1 MFTEEQLAKKYYQ
14 NTNKKGGSTAIFLC
28 TADTGG
34 HAMWIFIGLVVS
46 FGLGFGIGKQY
57 AVNKAAQ
64 RPSIILYRDV
74 ECRNEA
80 VVKNTPDGYA
90 VMNSYVPS
98 GEEENAALQNFS
110 PVEMVSTPDK
120 MFVVLGQ
127 DDGVYFLQETDDS
140 KGVGSRPRFGILK
153 KIGHSIRRNL
163 F

>member
-1 MFTEEQLAKKYYQ
+1 
-14 NTNKKGGSTAIFLC
+14 
-28 TADTGG
+28 
-34 HAMWIFIGLVVS
+34 MWIFIGLVVS

-64 RPSIILYRDV
+64 RPSFILYRDV
-74 ECRNEA
+74 ECMNEA

-98 GEEENAALQNFS
+98 RDDEGVVNTS

-120 MFVVLGQ
+120 MFVVIGQ
-127 DDGVYFLQETDDS
+127 DDGVYFLQETDNS
-140 KGVGSRPRFGILK
+140 NGVGSRPRFGILK

>member
-1 MFTEEQLAKKYYQ
+1 
-14 NTNKKGGSTAIFLC
+14 
-28 TADTGG
+28 
-34 HAMWIFIGLVVS
+34 MWTFIGLVVS

-64 RPSIILYRDV
+64 RPSFILYSDV
-74 ECRNEA
+74 ECMNE
-80 VVKNTPDGYA
+80 VVLKDTPDGYA
-90 VMNSYVPS
+90 VMNRFVPS
-98 GEEENAALQNFS
+98 GDEENTVLQNFS

-127 DDGVYFLQETDDS
+127 DDGVYFLQETDNS

>member
-1 MFTEEQLAKKYYQ
+1 
-14 NTNKKGGSTAIFLC
+14 
-28 TADTGG
+28 
-34 HAMWIFIGLVVS
+34 MWIFIGLVVS

-64 RPSIILYRDV
+64 RPSFILYRDV
-74 ECRNEA
+74 ECMNEA

-90 VMNSYVPS
+90 VMNSYVPF
-98 GEEENAALQNFS
+98 GDDEGVVNTS
-110 PVEMVSTPDK
+110 PVEMVFTPDK

>member
-1 MFTEEQLAKKYYQ
+1 
-14 NTNKKGGSTAIFLC
+14 
-28 TADTGG
+28 
-34 HAMWIFIGLVVS
+34 MWTFIGLVVS

-64 RPSIILYRDV
+64 RPSFILYSDV
-74 ECRNEA
+74 ECMNE
-80 VVKNTPDGYA
+80 VVLKDTPDGYA

-98 GEEENAALQNFS
+98 GDDEGVVNTS

-127 DDGVYFLQETDDS
+127 DDGVYFLQETDNS

>member
-1 MFTEEQLAKKYYQ
+1 
-14 NTNKKGGSTAIFLC
+14 
-28 TADTGG
+28 
-34 HAMWIFIGLVVS
+34 MWTFIGLVVS
-46 FGLGFGIGKQY
+46 FGLGIGIGKQY

-64 RPSIILYRDV
+64 KPSFILYSDV
-74 ECRNEA
+74 ECMNE
-80 VVKNTPDGYA
+80 VVLKDTPDGYA
-90 VMNSYVPS
+90 VMNRYVPS
-98 GEEENAALQNFS
+98 GDEENAVLQNSS
-110 PVEMVSTPDK
+110 PVEMVSTADK

>member
-1 MFTEEQLAKKYYQ
+1 
-14 NTNKKGGSTAIFLC
+14 
-28 TADTGG
+28 
-34 HAMWIFIGLVVS
+34 MWIFIGLVVS

-57 AVNKAAQ
+57 VINKAAQ
-64 RPSIILYRDV
+64 RPSFILYSDV
-74 ECRNEA
+74 ECRNE
-80 VVKNTPDGYA
+80 VVLKDTPDGYA
-90 VMNSYVPS
+90 VMNRFVPS
-98 GEEENAALQNFS
+98 GDDEGVVNTS

-127 DDGVYFLQETDDS
+127 DDGVYFLQETDNS

>member
-1 MFTEEQLAKKYYQ
+1 MDL
-14 NTNKKGGSTAIFLC
+14 I
-28 TADTGG
+28 
-34 HAMWIFIGLVVS
+34 IGLVVS

-64 RPSIILYRDV
+64 RPSFILYRDV
-74 ECRNEA
+74 ECMNEA

-98 GEEENAALQNFS
+98 GDDEGVVNTG

-127 DDGVYFLQETDDS
+127 DDGVYFLQETDNS
-140 KGVGSRPRFGILK
+140 NGVGSRPRFGILK

>member
-1 MFTEEQLAKKYYQ
+1 
-14 NTNKKGGSTAIFLC
+14 
-28 TADTGG
+28 
-34 HAMWIFIGLVVS
+34 MWTFIGLVVS

-64 RPSIILYRDV
+64 KPSFILYSDV
-74 ECRNEA
+74 ECMNEVA
-80 VVKNTPDGYA
+80 LKDTPDGYA
-90 VMNSYVPS
+90 VMNRFVPS
-98 GEEENAALQNFS
+98 EDGEDTGVSDIS

-127 DDGVYFLQETDDS
+127 DDGVYFLQETDNS
-140 KGVGSRPRFGILK
+140 NGVGSRPRFGILK

>member
-1 MFTEEQLAKKYYQ
+1 MIKLKD
-14 NTNKKGGSTAIFLC
+14 GSTAIFLF

-34 HAMWIFIGLVVS
+34 NVMWIFIGLVVS

-57 AVNKAAQ
+57 AVNKATQ
-64 RPSIILYRDV
+64 RPSFILYRDV
-74 ECRNEA
+74 ECMNEA

-98 GEEENAALQNFS
+98 GDEENAALQNFS
-110 PVEMVSTPDK
+110 PVEMVSTADRT
-120 MFVVLGQ
+120 FVVLGQ

-140 KGVGSRPRFGILK
+140 KCVGSRPRFGILK

>member
-1 MFTEEQLAKKYYQ
+1 
-14 NTNKKGGSTAIFLC
+14 
-28 TADTGG
+28 
-34 HAMWIFIGLVVS
+34 MWTFIGLVVS
-46 FGLGFGIGKQY
+46 FGLGFGVGKQY

-64 RPSIILYRDV
+64 RPSFILYSDV
-74 ECRNEA
+74 ECMNE
-80 VVKNTPDGYA
+80 VVLKDTPDGYA
-90 VMNSYVPS
+90 VMNRFVPS
-98 GEEENAALQNFS
+98 GDEENTVLQNFS

-127 DDGVYFLQETDDS
+127 DDGVYFLQETDNS

>member
-1 MFTEEQLAKKYYQ
+1 MFTEEQLVKKQYQ

-34 HAMWIFIGLVVS
+34 NAMWIFIGLVVS

-64 RPSIILYRDV
+64 RPSFILYRDV

-80 VVKNTPDGYA
+80 VVQNTPDGYA

-98 GEEENAALQNFS
+98 GEKENTALQNFS
-110 PVEMVSTPDK
+110 LVEMVSTPDK

-127 DDGVYFLQETDDS
+127 DDGVYFLQETDNS
-140 KGVGSRPRFGILK
+140 NGIGSRPRFGILK